1 MTRQA
6 FLATAM
12 LLGFLVPAFAAA
24 RTEPTIGRAPIE
36 ADALAPL
43 ARELAGRMEK
53 AASGRRA
60 GGLGLALVID
70 GEVRWLDARGYAD
83 RETRARFTPD
93 TRLPLGELSR
103 LHTAAIAFR
112 LASRGELDLDAPV
125 TRYVPDLPIGGLPT
139 DAAPPTVRQLLAH
152 QSGLPWTVLRG
163 SWRQP
168 EEPAVALDW
177 ARALHVTHPP
187 GTLTVVSNLGYA
199 LLGEV
204 LEAASGLSYAE
215 LLARELADPLGL
227 PATSTAHDAAVARA
241 HRDGKVEPAWIARDA
256 AAQGVVSSLADL
268 ARLAAALMP
277 GVARATPLLDEAALR
292 AMTTPANADLP
303 LDLGNA
309 QGIPWSLATSIRP
322 GVGRVAVLVGVAP
335 GFRAE
340 VRIALDHALA
350 VVAVANFDGRRESL
364 FDLSA
369 DALDALLAIRAGAP
383 KRDRDRPLPERVP
396 WPPGAAPDEPA
407 PRYVTPGGELL
418 VEPRAP
424 GFRATA
430 AGIRFR
436 ADPRGDGWYRARYD
450 LLGVIPIGFERLDR
464 VAIAPVRI
472 GTVRALIAFTAE
484 RWFLLGTAYE
494 PTPSA
499 ADDLVGEYRI
509 ADADGLLRDAK
520 IDRVRL
526 ERRDGQLVATY
537 RIPFVIDIRPVIPL
551 RRIDATTVITEGLG
565 PNQGERLVF
574 DLDGPEPAFTYSGYR
589 FERVP
594 AR

>member
-1 MTRQA
+1 VRRGA
-6 FLATAM
+6 
-12 LLGFLVPAFAAA
+12 PRAA
-24 RTEPTIGRAPIE
+24 
-36 ADALAPL
+36 
-43 ARELAGRMEK
+43 
-53 AASGRRA
+53 
-60 GGLGLALVID
+60 
-70 GEVRWLDARGYAD
+70 
-83 RETRARFTPD
+83 
-93 TRLPLGELSR
+93 
-103 LHTAAIAFR
+103 
-112 LASRGELDLDAPV
+112 
-125 TRYVPDLPIGGLPT
+125 
-139 DAAPPTVRQLLAH
+139 
-152 QSGLPWTVLRG
+152 
-163 SWRQP
+163 
-168 EEPAVALDW
+168 
-177 ARALHVTHPP
+177 
-187 GTLTVVSNLGYA
+187 
-199 LLGEV
+199 
-204 LEAASGLSYAE
+204 
-215 LLARELADPLGL
+215 
-227 PATSTAHDAAVARA
+227 
-241 HRDGKVEPAWIARDA
+241 
-256 AAQGVVSSLADL
+256 
-268 ARLAAALMP
+268 
-277 GVARATPLLDEAALR
+277 PLLDEAALR
-292 AMTTPANADLP
+292 AMTTPANAGLA

-309 QGIPWSLATSIRP
+309 QGIPWSLATSVRP

-424 GFRATA
+424 GFRATT

-436 ADPRGDGWYRARYD
+436 ADPRGDGWFRARYD
-450 LLGVIPIGFERLDR
+450 LLGVIPVGFERLDR

-472 GTVRALIAFTAE
+472 GEVRALIAFTAE

-494 PTPSA
+494 PAPSA

-509 ADADGLLRDAK
+509 VDADGLLRDAK

-551 RRIDATTVITEGLG
+551 RRIDATTVVTEGLG

-574 DLDGPEPAFTYSGYR
+574 DLDGAEPAFTYSGYR

-594 AR
+594 GR